1 MKPSKPS
8 ATAGRRSR
16 RHHTK
21 TSVLHQWWLD
31 RKYGKLYR
39 PSRWSYDAV

>member
-1 MKPSKPS
+1 
-8 ATAGRRSR
+8 
-16 RHHTK
+16 
-21 TSVLHQWWLD
+21 VLHQWWLD